1 MWILMQVKYRQIS
14 QVPLQLILSD
24 NPRLS
29 CMTSASFSI
38 DLPQGSTAC
47 RMLALPTA
55 ADCGA
60 AAAVAATLSLGFHL
74 YTSKLRTSNAHTSLL
89 AAARPNACG
98 IVADVSLNS
107 PL

>member
-1 MWILMQVKYRQIS
+1 VWILMQVKYRQIS

-74 YTSKLRTSNAHTSLL
+74 YLPRSSALATRTP
-89 AAARPNACG
+89 RC
-98 IVADVSLNS
+98 S
-107 PL
+107 PLQGQMPAALSPTAA